1 MPHGSRGEDQEETS
15 ATASQA
21 EEAEAVAEAEGIAE
35 DRRERS
41 EDAGK
46 DGV

>member
-21 EEAEAVAEAEGIAE
+21 EEAEAEAEGIAE